1 MDGRGEVAGWGA
13 EVAVLCG
20 CGAWGRR
27 EVGQVVRGGRLGWDA
42 EFRCGAC
49 GDGGC
54 LGSGGED
61 APDWVR
67 GALLERYGPV
77 LVRLVGAGAD
87 RGAVLRVLR
96 AAWPVTLSQAAGLLR
111 QLAGDGLA
119 GTPAEAAWLCGRLAE
134 RGVAAEAV
142 PEQDVAGAGRPWGL
156 PG

>member
-1 MDGRGEVAGWGA
+1 MDGRAGVAGWGA

-67 GALLERYGPV
+67 GPLLERYGPV
-77 LVRLVGAGAD
+77 LVRLVGPGAD
-87 RGAVLRVLR
+87 RGAVLRVVR
-96 AAWPVTLSQAAGLLR
+96 AAWPVTLPQAAGLLR

-142 PEQDVAGAGRPWGL
+142 PGQDVAGAGRPWGL